1 MNDEQTWIAAAR
13 KGDADAFASLIQRY
27 EKRVFALALRMC
39 QNPEDAAEAAQE
51 AFLAA
56 WQGLPSFR
64 GEASFSTWLY
74 RLTSNA
80 CIDLLRR
87 ENRHRANAGPS
98 LNDED
103 VRLDLPDRT
112 TSPQEAA
119 EQRELRT
126 LIETGLREL
135 TPEHRQVLVLREV
148 HQLSYGEIAS
158 TLRLDIGTVKSRI
171 NRGRR
176 QLRNFLSQHGNFSG
190 SSPSKQAEQT
200 GKEG

>member
-1 MNDEQTWIAAAR
+1 MSESGGCRRSRT
-13 KGDADAFASLIQRY
+13 GG
-27 EKRVFALALRMC
+27 VFSRLA
-39 QNPEDAAEAAQE
+39 
-51 AFLAA
+51 
-56 WQGLPSFR
+56 G
-64 GEASFSTWLY
+64 FSTWLY

-112 TSPQEAA
+112 ASPQEAA

-158 TLRLDIGTVKSRI
+158 ALRLDIGTVKSRI

-176 QLRNFLSQHGNFSG
+176 QLRNFLSQHGNFFG
-190 SSPSKQAEQT
+190 SSTSKQAEQT